1 MHILLVEDDELIA
14 TGLQVALERAHHIVD
29 WVSDGIQGQA
39 RARSKNYDL
48 VILDLGLPGRDGFD
62 VLHSM
67 RDSGSLVSVLIL
79 SARDATPDRIRGLD
93 LGADDYLTKPF
104 ELDELLARIRALER
118 RRSSHATNTLVRGK
132 LSLDIDKM
140 SLSWNGAVIDL
151 PRREW
156 VLLKL
161 LMEYPE
167 RVFSREQIENALYG
181 WTDGAESNAVDV
193 HVHHLRKKIIP
204 EIIQTVR
211 GMGYRFGSAD

>member
-14 TGLQVALERAHHIVD
+14 TGLQLALERAHHIVD

-39 RARSKNYDL
+39 RARSNNYDL

-62 VLHSM
+62 VLRSM

-118 RRSSHATNTLVRGK
+118 RRSSHATNT
-132 LSLDIDKM
+132 
-140 SLSWNGAVIDL
+140 
-151 PRREW
+151 
-156 VLLKL
+156 
-161 LMEYPE
+161 
-167 RVFSREQIENALYG
+167 
-181 WTDGAESNAVDV
+181 
-193 HVHHLRKKIIP
+193 
-204 EIIQTVR
+204 
-211 GMGYRFGSAD
+211 

>member
-14 TGLQVALERAHHIVD
+14 TGLQLALERAHHIVD

-62 VLHSM
+62 VLRSM

-118 RRSSHATNTLVRGK
+118 RRSSHATNTLVRGQ

>member
-1 MHILLVEDDELIA
+1 
-14 TGLQVALERAHHIVD
+14 
-29 WVSDGIQGQA
+29 
-39 RARSKNYDL
+39 
-48 VILDLGLPGRDGFD
+48 
-62 VLHSM
+62 
-67 RDSGSLVSVLIL
+67 
-79 SARDATPDRIRGLD
+79 
-93 LGADDYLTKPF
+93 
-104 ELDELLARIRALER
+104 
-118 RRSSHATNTLVRGK
+118 LVRGQ

>member
-14 TGLQVALERAHHIVD
+14 TGLQLALERAHHIVD

-39 RARSKNYDL
+39 RARSNNYDL

-62 VLHSM
+62 VLRSM

-118 RRSSHATNTLVRGK
+118 RRSSHATNTLVCGK

-193 HVHHLRKKIIP
+193 HIHHLRKKIIP